1 MTTRADYTAEEWRTL
16 SQLPVAVSLAVITS
30 GKSNPMQRVRELT
43 SMVQTLEDTRRQ
55 QPANELVTAVAVADG
70 ERPGDGARA
79 AGALPSPDLSEG
91 GAELQRQA
99 VAQCLQAAAILAAKS
114 TPAEAEG
121 YKRWVVAIGRKVAEA
136 AKEGGFLGIGGGPVS
151 PEETETLN
159 AVTAALELSP

>member
-1 MTTRADYTAEEWRTL
+1 MTTRADYTPEEWRTL

-70 ERPGDGARA
+70 ERPPDGARS
-79 AGALPSPDLSEG
+79 AGALPSPDLSQG
-91 GAELQRQA
+91 GAELRHQA
-99 VAQCLQAAAILAAKS
+99 VAQCRQAVAILAAKAM
-114 TPAEAEG
+114 PAEAEG
-121 YKRWVVAIGRKVAEA
+121 YKRWVLAIGRKVAEA
-136 AKEGGFLGIGGGPVS
+136 AKEGGFLGIGGVPVS

-159 AVTAALELSP
+159 AVTAALELSS

>member
-1 MTTRADYTAEEWRTL
+1 MTTRADYTVEEWRTL

-70 ERPGDGARA
+70 ERPPDGARS
-79 AGALPSPDLSEG
+79 AGALASPDLSQG
-91 GAELQRQA
+91 GAALRRQA
-99 VAQCLQAAAILAAKS
+99 VAQCRQAVSILAAKS

-121 YKRWVVAIGRKVAEA
+121 YKRWVLAIGRKVAEA
-136 AKEGGFLGIGGGPVS
+136 AKEGGFFGIGGIQVS

-159 AVTAALELSP
+159 AVTAALELSS